1 MAWILCSS
9 HFWHFPSF
17 ARRQYQRTALT
28 RKKRNL
34 SHFLEVWQRVE
45 ICNWIFSTRWTHFV
59 LKCVFSFICIFV
71 NMYILSNSC
80 LLSGKLFLS
89 SKILYIFNIFH
100 IVFNNYLYQKRHFST
115 FSTTF
120 STAFLTIQNCKVKY
134 HYKKQRLNIHF
145 LYI

>member
-1 MAWILCSS
+1 M
-9 HFWHFPSF
+9 
-17 ARRQYQRTALT
+17 
-28 RKKRNL
+28 
-34 SHFLEVWQRVE
+34 
-45 ICNWIFSTRWTHFV
+45 
-59 LKCVFSFICIFV
+59 KCVFLFICIFV

-120 STAFLTIQNCKVKY
+120 STAFLTIQKCKVKY
-134 HYKKQRLNIHF
+134 HYKKAAIKYTFFVYLIAALNVYHSLFVYERIILVIILSLKKPFPFPPF
-145 LYI
+145 LWS